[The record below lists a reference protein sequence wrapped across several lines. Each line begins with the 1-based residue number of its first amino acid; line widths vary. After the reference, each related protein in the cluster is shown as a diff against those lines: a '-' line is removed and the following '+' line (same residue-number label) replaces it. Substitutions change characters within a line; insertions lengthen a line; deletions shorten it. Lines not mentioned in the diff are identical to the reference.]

1 MSFQGQ
7 MSTQGLQDKQKEI
20 DFFDAHAVSG
30 GWDVFTPQ
38 ANARLIAAFV
48 RLSGLPR
55 GARVADL
62 GCGSG
67 VFTELL
73 RREGFSSAGLD
84 ISPKLI
90 AVGRVKYP
98 GLDLR
103 VGDAENLPFES
114 GSLDGVLLSGLV
126 HHFPDP
132 SCLAKE
138 VRRVLKPGGR
148 FVAYDPNRM
157 NLFMWLYRDW
167 SSPFYSPI
175 GVTANERPV
184 LASEVVEVFRKEGFS
199 VSTDYLAGLA
209 FRYAASQGKRKLL
222 FIYNFIDNVIFN
234 LRVMKPFRPF
244 LLTSGERL

>member
-1 MSFQGQ
+1 

-20 DFFDAHAVSG
+20 DFFDAHAASD
-30 GWDVFTPQ
+30 GWDAFTPQ

-48 RLSGLPR
+48 RLSGLPH

-67 VFTELL
+67 VFTDLL
-73 RREGFSSAGLD
+73 RREGFSSVGID

-90 AVGRVKYP
+90 ALGRIKYP
-98 GLDLR
+98 GLDMR
-103 VGDAENLPFES
+103 VGDAENLPFKS
-114 GSLDGVLLSGLV
+114 GSLDGLLLSGLV

-132 SCLAKE
+132 SRLAKE
-138 VRRVLKPGGR
+138 AWRVLKPGGR
-148 FVAYDPNRM
+148 FVSYDPNRM
-157 NLFMWLYRDW
+157 NPFMWLYRDR

-175 GVTANERPV
+175 GVTENERPV
-184 LASEVVEVFRKEGFS
+184 LASRVVEVFRKEGFS

-209 FRYAASQGKRKLL
+209 FRYGASQRKRRLL

-234 LRVMKPFRPF
+234 LQVMRPFRPF
-244 LLTSGERL
+244 LLTSGQKL